1 LNRESYHIDHT
12 GQPAYQ
18 ARFKQ
23 TFGFYCDLAA
33 VQHKDSEESAG
44 LWCHI
49 DKSGIPVYKERWAW
63 CGNFSQIRGMDLSLC
78 PVMAAGSKE
87 EEEASYYYISD
98 SGKVV
103 AGPFAY
109 AGDFTSQGFSVVWTS
124 NTGKP
129 GVFDGTTLSMLFPSS
144 PSNKNPYLDM
154 LPPHKGEL
162 VVKDSEGW
170 LFEDLHKLTLDQC
183 SAQEKQYKRFKES
196 EPHYNGQAFVQ
207 LKTGQK
213 AIVRKVNDLDDKLV
227 STLQQSEEN
236 MEADLMELAL
246 GYCKPLALKLALKLS
261 LLQKLHDQEQEGSTV
276 GDFALDKKTNDN
288 PFLNDLKLQ
297 QLVLGVCAEAG
308 LCAHVSTTKNLSTTE
323 KGFEQDNIRVQQFPF
338 KLTQKGK
345 FLITN
350 EKTLNRCCYWLQD
363 RYLNNW
369 LMPGS
374 LTPSQ
379 EAPHSI
385 ENLEQ
390 LSRDQ
395 DRLILSQKVLRSYA
409 EEDWSGIG
417 SIVPISLRDNIAEK
431 EEFRV
436 VDVGGGSSGILLK
449 EVAKQLKQHQRKVNL
464 ELICLDRPA
473 VAKIAIAEY
482 AGEEI
487 QFVGGDFFDAST
499 IPSNAPLYL
508 LSRVLHDWE
517 DDLVVSILKNIF
529 KVSALDAEL
538 VVVER
543 NVTQQRQH
551 AALSL
556 HMYLLHRSFE
566 RTEEQWNYLFT
577 VSGWR
582 AARRI
587 EYNGHT
593 VVNLVKFESK

>member
-1 LNRESYHIDHT
+1 
-12 GQPAYQ
+12 
-18 ARFKQ
+18 
-23 TFGFYCDLAA
+23 
-33 VQHKDSEESAG
+33 
-44 LWCHI
+44 
-49 DKSGIPVYKERWAW
+49 
-63 CGNFSQIRGMDLSLC
+63 
-78 PVMAAGSKE
+78 
-87 EEEASYYYISD
+87 
-98 SGKVV
+98 
-103 AGPFAY
+103 
-109 AGDFTSQGFSVVWTS
+109 
-124 NTGKP
+124 
-129 GVFDGTTLSMLFPSS
+129 
-144 PSNKNPYLDM
+144 
-154 LPPHKGEL
+154 
-162 VVKDSEGW
+162 
-170 LFEDLHKLTLDQC
+170 
-183 SAQEKQYKRFKES
+183 
-196 EPHYNGQAFVQ
+196 
-207 LKTGQK
+207 
-213 AIVRKVNDLDDKLV
+213 
-227 STLQQSEEN
+227 
-236 MEADLMELAL
+236 
-246 GYCKPLALKLALKLS
+246 
-261 LLQKLHDQEQEGSTV
+261 V

-308 LCAHVSTTKNLSTTE
+308 LCAHVPTTKNLSTTE

-350 EKTLNRCCYWLQD
+350 EKTLNRCSYWLQD

-449 EVAKQLKQHQRKVNL
+449 EVAKQLKQHQRMVNL